1 MPALGDAAPQA
12 IPALTL
18 PGLLLV
24 LIGLVLRA
32 VITGAWMPRKTVDA
46 LLSARD
52 AEIRRSNDRGD
63 EWHAAY
69 ETERH
74 RADLLA
80 DQNHALIEVAK
91 TVEHVMTSL
100 ESVKGDASP

>member
-1 MPALGDAAPQA
+1 MDGLAGTGFTFPS
-12 IPALTL
+12 LTVS
-18 PGLLLV
+18 GLLLATV
-24 LIGLVLRA
+24 LFVLRA
-32 VITGAWMPRKTVDA
+32 VISGAWMPRKTVDA

-52 AEIRRSNDRGD
+52 AEIGRCTARGD

-80 DQNHALIEVAK
+80 DQNHALIEVAR

-100 ESVKGDASP
+100 EANAGAKP